1 MKALINPWVL
11 LGWLLSLG
19 AAGFLGFGLGQDV
32 EIADQSRVTK
42 AIAAAGEEAASA
54 AAGQIATIKVTHTTV
69 RQTLEKEIHEREVFR
84 DCRSGSTAVE
94 LFNSTI
100 PASTLDT
107 SGRGL
112 LPPANAASR

>member
-1 MKALINPWVL
+1 MSALINPWVI
-11 LGWLLSLG
+11 LGWVGSL
-19 AAGFLGFGLGQDV
+19 AVTAFLAFGFGRDV
-32 EIADQSRVTK
+32 EIADQSRVTR
-42 AIAAAGEEAASA
+42 AVAQAAEAAASA
-54 AAGQIATIKVTHTTV
+54 AARQIATIKVQHTTV

-100 PASTLDT
+100 PAATLGTPD
-107 SGRGL
+107 RGL